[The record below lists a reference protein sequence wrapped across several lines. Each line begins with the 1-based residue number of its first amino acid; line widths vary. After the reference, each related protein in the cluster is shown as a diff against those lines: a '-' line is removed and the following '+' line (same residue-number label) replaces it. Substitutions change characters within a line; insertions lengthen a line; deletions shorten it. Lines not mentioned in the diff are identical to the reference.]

1 MAAMATLS
9 ISCEKEVAQ
18 SVNLPSEQT
27 ISCNAGD
34 KPQLTFRAESDWHIS
49 SNALWCKFLTPEG
62 ELQEMAGKAGQPTVI
77 LKISDLNLSTETT
90 RATITIRMGGK
101 SGTLATIERGVK
113 ELYIKLYDAEGNSTN
128 SLEIGYDEYIATNI
142 EANFTFAAINLPEWV
157 EVAERDASGRVTITN
172 AISGR
177 AGERIETLMR
187 IVKDG
192 KREKIK
198 ISAEDNINLNF
209 ANEQNSVSFK
219 YALTYNGMGK
229 NYLTFVGP
237 TSSSFGWEV
246 SLDGKTFRHYN
257 ESDDTTT
264 TFSDELQYQ
273 ITAEDNDYEILYFEQ
288 HLERGISSY
297 EHIAE
302 GSTEQWISFDKE
314 RMTLRISQNSTKPRY
329 GVVMALPR
337 GIYEDIKSDI
347 NAIFEEDMSAGIALP
362 AIKSEYEKF
371 ILIDFVQ
378 HDLDNL
384 NQGMYAYHS
393 ITSLEIYCEAIVD
406 ATLSQKYGTD
416 ELYICD
422 FVNSVE
428 GKKPGIIVNPLIEGW
443 DTANYDKGLVGV
455 QVMHGEQMLKISD
468 GEYYIGENSDEELA
482 IHLWGPKSGWNNENL
497 VIAFKLND
505 EVKRVLVVTPPTK

>member
-1 MAAMATLS
+1 MAIMATLS
-9 ISCEKEVAQ
+9 ISCEKEVANTI
-18 SVNLPSEQT
+18 NLPTTQT
-27 ISCNAGD
+27 ISCDVGD
-34 KPQLTFRAESDWHIS
+34 KPQLTFTAESDWHIS
-49 SNALWCKFLTPEG
+49 SNALWCKFITPEG
-62 ELQEMAGKAGQPTVI
+62 ELQEMAGKAGTPTVI
-77 LKISDLNLSTETT
+77 LKISDLNLSTEIT
-90 RATITIRMGGK
+90 RATITIRMGGM
-101 SGTLATIERGVK
+101 SGKLATVERGAK
-113 ELYIKLYDAEGNSTN
+113 ELYVKLYDAEGNPTN
-128 SLEIGYDEYIATNI
+128 TLEIGYDDYIATSL
-142 EANFTFAAINLPEWV
+142 EANFTFAAINLPKWV
-157 EVAERDASGRVTITN
+157 EVAERDANGRVTITN

-177 AGERIETLMR
+177 AGERIEALLR

-192 KREKIK
+192 EREKIK
-198 ISAEDNINLNF
+198 IGAEDNILLNF
-209 ANEQNSVSFK
+209 ANEQNSVNIK

-302 GSTEQWISFDKE
+302 SSPKQWMSFNKE
-314 RMTLRISQNSTKPRY
+314 RMTLRINENSIKPRY

-337 GIYEDIKSDI
+337 GIYEDIKGDVHS
-347 NAIFEEDMSAGIALP
+347 IFEEDMSAGIALP

-371 ILIDFVQ
+371 ILINFVQ
-378 HDLDNL
+378 HDIDNPKK
-384 NQGMYAYHS
+384 GMYVYHS

-406 ATLSQKYGTD
+406 AALSQEHRTD
-416 ELYICD
+416 EIYKCD
-422 FVNSVE
+422 FVDSVE
-428 GKKPGIIVNPLIEGW
+428 GKKPGIIINPLIEGW
-443 DTANYDKGLVGV
+443 DTANYDKGIVGV
-455 QVMHGEQMLKISD
+455 KVAHGERMLKVSD

-482 IHLWGPKSGWNNENL
+482 IHLWGPKDGWNNENI
-497 VIAFKLND
+497 VVAFTLND
-505 EVKRVLVVTPPTK
+505 VVKRVLVVTPPTK